1 MRIALSII
9 LSLALIGNHC
19 QAAPGVRTGAVP
31 TWLYPVHPNLGK
43 APVQRDI
50 SNGFYFELLEE
61 QTSLPA
67 NTEYTHYIKHI
78 INETGVQKESEVSV
92 TFAPQFQQVIFH
104 RITIFRDGAAL
115 DQLQASQITV
125 VQEETDADEFE
136 YNGLKRAFVTLK
148 GVRKNDRV
156 EVAYSVVG
164 FNPVFDNKYSG
175 EYSFNMATAVCNYY
189 KAIVTTPS
197 RKLHILSRDKG
208 PAPKESLQAGSLV
221 YFWDNPPYSNNSTTY
236 ISEYAG
242 WKDVVGWGLTTFNNY
257 HFQLPAALLKK
268 IASWRAVAKGD
279 KDLFANQAAR
289 FVQNDVRYLG
299 LEIGANTHRP
309 HAPAEVFGQLYGDCK
324 DKALLLTVIL
334 QQEGIPAYVAL
345 VSTDDRSELA
355 GAGPSPAVFD
365 HAIVGIHRPDSSW
378 LFIDPTISEQR
389 GELTS
394 LYVPAYGYA
403 LMLKA
408 GEQALEP
415 VTPGHI
421 YDYTIIEKLDARF
434 DDTARYTINSV
445 YTGGAADDQRQMFA
459 ENSIKDIEDS
469 YRQYYATTFDGIMQ
483 RADIV
488 YSDDSIKNEFR
499 VTETYAIPQLW
510 QNGGKGTRSFDYYA
524 RMVKQYIPDPSDVAA
539 NEPVHLSY
547 PRNIH
552 FTLNLDLPESN
563 DIEWTP
569 VHIKNEFY
577 QFDFVPGTNGT
588 HVSLYYTLRTF
599 KDRIPAAAVKQYR
612 EDYNKIDEA
621 VSFQISVNYDPSGL
635 TPAQKPAG
643 EPTGSLSQPPAEN
656 IKACWPAV
664 WLTFFF
670 SLFFSRLFVWLN
682 RRSVETL
689 YSPGSGYPLGGWLL
703 LLGVSLVV
711 GMGFNLY
718 NFLSSNYYSD
728 NNWAAYGNAGGRAL
742 QYLYLGRMAVHL
754 SSLAASGATLFWF
767 LRKRD
772 IFPRMFIWQVG
783 ILLSGQLLLILLN
796 RLIPIPSGFDAYR
809 EDLMFGLVRN
819 CVYGFVWVYY
829 IIRSD
834 QVKSTF
840 LEPYGY

>member
-9 LSLALIGNHC
+9 LSLALIGNNC

-197 RKLHILSRDKG
+197 RKLYILSRDKG

-483 RADIV
+483 RADVV
-488 YSDDSIKNEFR
+488 YFDDSIKNEFR

-510 QNGGKGTRSFDYYA
+510 QTGGKGTRSFDYYA

-643 EPTGSLSQPPAEN
+643 EPTGSLSLPPAEN